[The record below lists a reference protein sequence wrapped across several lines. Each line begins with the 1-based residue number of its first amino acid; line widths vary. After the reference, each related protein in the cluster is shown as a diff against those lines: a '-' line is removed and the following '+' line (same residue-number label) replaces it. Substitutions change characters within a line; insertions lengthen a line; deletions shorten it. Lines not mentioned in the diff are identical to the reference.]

1 MKDGEKMADQYGD
14 VLVRV
19 AQEQYAQFRAVAALK
34 NKKVKELLREIL
46 EKYLK
51 DNKVGF
57 IK

>member
-1 MKDGEKMADQYGD
+1 MADQYGD

-19 AQEQYAQFRAVAALK
+19 VQDQYTQFRAIAALK

-46 EKYLK
+46 EKYIK